1 MQPERYTY
9 AMVTFRKAGL
19 LRFLGHLDVV
29 RTMERAIRRAGLP
42 VTYSQ
47 GFNPSPQISFA
58 SALPLGTAG
67 EGEVCAIRLE
77 RVMDAKELHD
87 ALAAQLPT
95 DLGLVDVRVIEHG
108 KRRLYADLT
117 VAEYEV
123 ELQPADAVS
132 ADDLADAVENVIN
145 AGELRVMRET
155 KSRTIEVDIRPGLKS
170 LRALPFDADERGL
183 RVVMA
188 IACESDKLVKPSEVI
203 ECIARALPGSACD
216 GERLHTRRTTR
227 LGFSQ

>member
-1 MQPERYTY
+1 MQAEQYIY
-9 AMVTFRKAGL
+9 AMITFRKSGS

-42 VTYSQ
+42 VAYSQ
-47 GFNPSPQISFA
+47 GFSPSPQMSFA

-77 RVMDAKELHD
+77 RVMDAREIHD

-108 KRRLYADLT
+108 KRKLYADLKT
-117 VAEYEV
+117 AEYQV
-123 ELQPADAVS
+123 ELQPTDTITL
-132 ADDLADAVENVIN
+132 DDLSNAVESVIG

-155 KSRTIEVDIRPGLKS
+155 KSRMIEVDIRPGIRS
-170 LRALPFDADERGL
+170 LRAVPADRDAQGL

-188 IACESDKLVKPSEVI
+188 IACESDKLVKPAEVV
-203 ECIARALPGSACD
+203 ECIHKVLAGD
-216 GERLHTRRTTR
+216 GERLHIRRTTR